1 MSTNTEDK
9 KKELMDDKE
18 LDSVSGGAVP
28 YIVDLTSQYSRQY
41 RDIVVTIYE
50 RESDLILNGRC
61 PNCPTSSLVGR
72 QMVNNT
78 KRLNYGVCEK
88 CRTRWTVLL

>member
-1 MSTNTEDK
+1 MSTNTKDK

-28 YIVDLTSQYSRQY
+28 HIVDLTSQFSLQY
-41 RDIVVTIYE
+41 REIHVTIHE
-50 RESDLILNGRC
+50 RESEAILKGKC
-61 PNCPTSSLVGR
+61 PNCPTTSLDGR

-78 KRLNYGVCEK
+78 KQYNYGVCKK
-88 CRTRWTVLL
+88 CRTKWTVLL